1 MNLDWRKV
9 LEESPFYFFV
19 VVDGKISDVNLFTQQ
34 RLGYSKEELVG
45 REFIDLIGSE
55 HEKILEIIKKPYFRE
70 KETLRFKLYD
80 VKNQVIEIEGTFLI
94 FSLDKKAVII
104 IGKDLREVL
113 ELRKRIESFYRQ
125 QSFVEFLRSLIH
137 DFNNILQVSS
147 NYLKKIKE
155 NADNSSEVKR
165 YSMLA
170 EKTLASWIDLNK
182 ILLEYTKEIR
192 ELKQAQTELVSFL
205 KNNLEIFQVIA
216 GSEISIRLNFG
227 NIKKVLIP
235 GEETFWRYIFLNF
248 ISNAKDAIQGEG
260 YIDIFLSVTREKGNK
275 YLVVFISDTGCGIP
289 EEIIDKIFLPFFT
302 TKKQGSG
309 LGLFLV
315 KNHIE
320 SLGGKIEVESQVK
333 KGTTFKIYVPI
344 LSLVLTKPLE
354 PKIQLNI
361 LLLED
366 DDEQRQNL
374 KDILE
379 KEGYQIFAFKSFKE
393 LEENLEKISHLDLLI
408 VDYHLPEFSGE
419 EIYKK
424 LKEKFPHLEVLY
436 LTGDIF
442 KLAELPIKNVLIKP
456 FSVEQLLCKVKE
468 LMI

>member
-19 VVDGKISDVNLFTQQ
+19 VVDRKSTDVNLFTQQ

-205 KNNLEIFQVIA
+205 KNNLEIFQIIA

-248 ISNAKDAIQGEG
+248 ISNAKDAIQEKG

-289 EEIIDKIFLPFFT
+289 EEID
-302 TKKQGSG
+302 
-309 LGLFLV
+309 
-315 KNHIE
+315 
-320 SLGGKIEVESQVK
+320 
-333 KGTTFKIYVPI
+333 
-344 LSLVLTKPLE
+344 
-354 PKIQLNI
+354 
-361 LLLED
+361 
-366 DDEQRQNL
+366 R
-374 KDILE
+374 
-379 KEGYQIFAFKSFKE
+379 KS
-393 LEENLEKISHLDLLI
+393 
-408 VDYHLPEFSGE
+408 V
-419 EIYKK
+419 
-424 LKEKFPHLEVLY
+424 V
-436 LTGDIF
+436 
-442 KLAELPIKNVLIKP
+442 
-456 FSVEQLLCKVKE
+456 
-468 LMI
+468 